1 MEDSMKKMDYTLGL
15 EAGRAGQKWNG
26 NGLARKSGGRNP

>member
-1 MEDSMKKMDYTLGL
+1 MEDSMKRMDYTIGL

-26 NGLARKSGGRNP
+26 NGLD